1 MLETLKIKNLAVID
15 SVEVPFEPGLNIL
28 SGETGAGKSIVIE
41 AISLILGSRATSDL
55 IRAGNDEAIV
65 EGVFSTKELPWL
77 ETRLTD
83 AGFGVEDHTLLI
95 RRSISRV
102 GKHRIY
108 INGSLATLAN
118 LQAICEDLVDLC
130 GQHEHQSL
138 LKSGTQI
145 ELLDRFGGL
154 AKEATTFAK
163 IFAGYREMRSELA
176 TLSGNEAERTRRTD
190 FLRTRIYFPQ
200 GVKISKKL
208 PIRELCSLQVLC

>member
-95 RRSISRV
+95 RRSISPFRPLCHIGLTTPRRGDAV
-102 GKHRIY
+102 DARYRRRSPRGY
-108 INGSLATLAN
+108 DLYQDSL
-118 LQAICEDLVDLC
+118 I
-130 GQHEHQSL
+130 
-138 LKSGTQI
+138 
-145 ELLDRFGGL
+145 
-154 AKEATTFAK
+154 
-163 IFAGYREMRSELA
+163 
-176 TLSGNEAERTRRTD
+176 RTD
-190 FLRTRIYFPQ
+190 APKFAARGT
-200 GVKISKKL
+200 
-208 PIRELCSLQVLC
+208 